1 MLYSSNRKLNLSG
14 WLLNNNKSAFDSP
27 LKLQKFVLFYE
38 LFSKIDGDHAEFDHL
53 RGWKKGP
60 VFSNLWGDYTKDN
73 AEFLVKCKE
82 INDADNSDIDKDRV
96 QLVDFIVS
104 ILNESELS
112 NLTHELNLWSAKK
125 DRILSGEPQ
134 VNLDIEDF
142 NEGDINLLNTLR
154 DLYPREIINSSKIL
168 PIGDYSILISHDDYN
183 NLTEEHMDVLSEVV
197 ENGGLHNPVYVEI
210 DENGV
215 MDID

>member
-1 MLYSSNRKLNLSG
+1 MLYSSNRKLNLSA

-38 LFSKIDGDHAEFDHL
+38 LFSRIDGEHAEFDHL
-53 RGWKKGP
+53 RGWKRGP

-73 AEFLVKCKE
+73 SEFLIKCKE
-82 INDADNSDIDKDRV
+82 INDADNSDIDMERV
-96 QLVDFIVS
+96 QLADFIVS
-104 ILNESELS
+104 ILNENELS

-125 DRILSGEPQ
+125 DRILSGEQQ

-142 NEGDINLLNTLR
+142 SDDDVKLLNTLR
-154 DLYPREIINSSKIL
+154 EMYPIDLINNIKIL
-168 PIGDYSILISHDDYN
+168 PISNYNILISDDDYN

-210 DENGV
+210 DENGA

>member
-14 WLLNNNKSAFDSP
+14 WLLSNNKSAFDSP

-38 LFSKIDGDHAEFDHL
+38 LFSMIDGDHAEFDHL

-82 INDADNSDIDKDRV
+82 INEADNSDIDMERV

-104 ILNESELS
+104 ILNENELS

-125 DRILSGEPQ
+125 DRILSGEQQ

-142 NEGDINLLNTLR
+142 SDDDVKLLNTLR
-154 DLYPREIINSSKIL
+154 EMYPIDLINSIKIL
-168 PIGDYSILISHDDYN
+168 PISNYNILISDDDYN